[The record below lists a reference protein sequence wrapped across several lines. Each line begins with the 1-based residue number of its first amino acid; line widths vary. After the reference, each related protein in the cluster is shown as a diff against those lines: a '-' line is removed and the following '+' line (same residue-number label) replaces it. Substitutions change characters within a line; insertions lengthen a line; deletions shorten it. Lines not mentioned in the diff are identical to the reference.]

1 METNKHR
8 TQISLETWQYE
19 ALLEVSRKTR
29 KSLAG
34 ILRDLITEKFSRDKI
49 DQANDP
55 IMSIIG
61 MGSGDGKAVARNH
74 DKTLYDYG
82 PQDPK

>member
-8 TQISLETWQYE
+8 TQISLEKWQYE
-19 ALLEVSRKTR
+19 ALMEISRKTR

-34 ILRDLITEKFSRDKI
+34 ILRDLITEKFSKDKI
-49 DQANDP
+49 DPANDP
-55 IMSIIG
+55 IMSIIA

-74 DKTLYDYG
+74 DKILYDYG
-82 PQDPK
+82 PQDAK

>member
-1 METNKHR
+1 MGNTKHR

-19 ALLEVSRKTR
+19 ALMEVSRKTR

-34 ILRDLITEKFSRDKI
+34 ILRDLITEKFGSDKI

-61 MGSGDGKAVARNH
+61 LGSGDGKSVARNH
-74 DKTLYDYG
+74 DKILYGRGHNDS
-82 PQDPK
+82 K

>member
-1 METNKHR
+1 MGNNKHR

-19 ALLEVSRKTR
+19 ALMEVSRKTR

-34 ILRDLITEKFSRDKI
+34 ILRDLIAEKFASDKI
-49 DQANDP
+49 NQTNDP
-55 IMSIIG
+55 IMGIIG

-74 DKTLYDYG
+74 DKILYDYG
-82 PQDPK
+82 HRVPK